1 MKKTIRKF
9 TLIMLWNL
17 LVFLF
22 IWHILDLNL
31 WNTWKYKVIFLVL
44 SVLSLIIL
52 SKKFLKKDLDE
63 IQKDIDFDN
72 IKENNKNPKKDI
84 SK

>member
-1 MKKTIRKF
+1 
-9 TLIMLWNL
+9 MLWNL

>member
-1 MKKTIRKF
+1 
-9 TLIMLWNL
+9 
-17 LVFLF
+17 
-22 IWHILDLNL
+22 
-31 WNTWKYKVIFLVL
+31 
-44 SVLSLIIL
+44 LSLIIL